1 VTAHHVAA
9 YGRIVIIHCVT
20 NAGQIGMRRTD
31 WMIER
36 QKLLDEVSKMIDARL
51 LEQKNQ
57 FQTGVTTELYN
68 PVKPKRKPGRP
79 RKPDAV

>member
-1 VTAHHVAA
+1 
-9 YGRIVIIHCVT
+9 
-20 NAGQIGMRRTD
+20 
-31 WMIER
+31 MIER